1 MNEAVLNLIT
11 TVLAA
16 VATGAVTVAV
26 AFLQSRLR
34 SERTGEALARL
45 EEAAAITV
53 GELQQTVV
61 EGWKAAGGGKLT
73 RAQMDDLRGM
83 VLDKARQK
91 LDKPAIALLEGVG
104 ADVSALIMGC
114 AEDAVRKMKE

>member
-1 MNEAVLNLIT
+1 MGEAVLNLIS

-34 SERTGEALARL
+34 SECTGEALARL
-45 EEAAAITV
+45 EEAAVITV

-61 EGWKAAGGGKLT
+61 EGWKAAS
-73 RAQMDDLRGM
+73 
-83 VLDKARQK
+83 
-91 LDKPAIALLEGVG
+91 
-104 ADVSALIMGC
+104 SAEPRWMPSGI
-114 AEDAVRKMKE
+114 